1 MFTGATERK
10 RVLPLTVPCSLR
22 DTVFA
27 LEVRPH
33 GSGSL
38 QGSTMAGPTGT
49 GEVSRPGV
57 AMTVMAGYGQ
67 WRHSRL
73 HRSTLEAGKCK
84 LIL

>member
-1 MFTGATERK
+1 M
-10 RVLPLTVPCSLR
+10 V
-22 DTVFA
+22 A
-27 LEVRPH
+27 LVYKVQP
-33 GSGSL
+33 
-38 QGSTMAGPTGT
+38 MAGPTGA